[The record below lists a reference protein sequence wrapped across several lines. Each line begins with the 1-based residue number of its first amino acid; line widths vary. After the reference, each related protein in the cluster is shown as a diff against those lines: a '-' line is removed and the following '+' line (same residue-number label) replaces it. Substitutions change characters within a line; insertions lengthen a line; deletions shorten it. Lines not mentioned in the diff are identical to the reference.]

1 MKNLKASKGKRIGER
16 LRCTLTFSA
25 NVNSMFSEIQRSKGS
40 FSPEIQHEFKPRA
53 KHEQRR
59 EVPNIFMWM
68 RKLFKKL
75 SQETEEEEGKYF
87 IQNEHPIGSSMDTSE
102 DGK

>member
-1 MKNLKASKGKRIGER
+1 
-16 LRCTLTFSA
+16 
-25 NVNSMFSEIQRSKGS
+25 
-40 FSPEIQHEFKPRA
+40 
-53 KHEQRR
+53 
-59 EVPNIFMWM
+59 MWM